1 MESHGVEG
9 RPLTEAELIAQS
21 IEGDVDAFTQLVKA
35 HQAMA
40 LRVAYLVVHD
50 HAEAEDVTQEA
61 FVKAHKGL
69 GDFRQGAPFR
79 PWLLRIVRN
88 EALNRVRRRDRQERL
103 RLRVANEAVL
113 GGAAPSP
120 ETAFVAGEQRRQLLD
135 AVEALPS
142 RYRDVVSHR
151 YLVGL
156 SEAETAGVLD
166 IPVGTV
172 KSRTSRALDRLG
184 KRLEHMDWTRDE

>member
-1 MESHGVEG
+1 MKSHGVEG
-9 RPLTEAELIAQS
+9 RPLTEAELIAQA

-35 HQAMA
+35 HQGMA

-61 FVKAHKGL
+61 FVKAHNAL
-69 GDFRQGAPFR
+69 GEFRQGAPFR
-79 PWLLRIVRN
+79 PWVMRIVRN

-103 RLRVANEAVL
+103 RQRVANEAVL

-120 ETAFVAGEQRRQLLD
+120 ETAFVAGEQRRQLLA
-135 AVEALPS
+135 AVETLPS
-142 RYRDVVSHR
+142 RYRDVVTHR
-151 YLVGL
+151 YLAGL
-156 SEAETAGVLD
+156 SEAETADVLG

-172 KSRTSRALDRLG
+172 KSRTSRALDRLA
-184 KRLEHMDWTRDE
+184 KRLEHSDWTRDE